1 VLLPFIDCGRGLR
14 LTGVVSMDP
23 YIYVVGGYDG
33 DVQLASVERY
43 NVDTCQWEMIT
54 SMVS

>member
-1 VLLPFIDCGRGLR
+1 
-14 LTGVVSMDP
+14 MDP